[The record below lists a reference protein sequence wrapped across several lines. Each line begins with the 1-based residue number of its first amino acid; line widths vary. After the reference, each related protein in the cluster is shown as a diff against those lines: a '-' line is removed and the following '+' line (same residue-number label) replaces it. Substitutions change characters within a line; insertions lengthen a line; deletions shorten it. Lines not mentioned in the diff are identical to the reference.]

1 MSMKHGSSLGCK
13 IYKRKYSINIHVY
26 LQTNTHIVCVCVC
39 VYTKVKEK
47 QKFFE
52 NPETDLWNL
61 KYKPKVKLPEQQNVY
76 VQEIKY

>member
-26 LQTNTHIVCVCVC
+26 LQTNTHIVCVC

>member
-1 MSMKHGSSLGCK
+1 MY
-13 IYKRKYSINIHVY
+13 IYKQILI
-26 LQTNTHIVCVCVC
+26 LCVCVC

-52 NPETDLWNL
+52 NPETDIWNL
-61 KYKPKVKLPEQQNVY
+61 KYKPKVKLPEQQNAY

>member
-1 MSMKHGSSLGCK
+1 MY
-13 IYKRKYSINIHVY
+13 IYKQILI
-26 LQTNTHIVCVCVC
+26 LCVC

>member
-1 MSMKHGSSLGCK
+1 MVQALVVKFIKENTPSTYMY
-13 IYKRKYSINIHVY
+13 IYKQILI
-26 LQTNTHIVCVCVC
+26 LCVC

>member
-1 MSMKHGSSLGCK
+1 MY
-13 IYKRKYSINIHVY
+13 IYKQILI
-26 LQTNTHIVCVCVC
+26 LCVC

-61 KYKPKVKLPEQQNVY
+61 KYKPKVKLPEQQNAY